1 MEKFVWQITIKVNI
15 FVLRLIGLWPKGRDN
30 YKIDSYTLYS
40 LLLLIFFMTMHD
52 AVLTYTLLQVYTN
65 LEALTEV
72 IFMYGLETLLIFKV
86 CCFMKNMTS
95 VKEIMH
101 HLNDDLFQ
109 PKNPQQIIL
118 VHPGLKEWKITY
130 TIFSTSMVA
139 NIFFWTFYPIL
150 DGSVKERR
158 LPFLA
163 LYPYDFKKS
172 PFYQL
177 TYLHQ
182 IISVSLM
189 AIAAINIDMFLGAVM
204 AYIGSQC
211 ELICDNLKNIQEYNF
226 AETFLKCVRQ
236 YKLVLTVVEKFE
248 GFFSFIVLGQLLAS
262 GVCIGLA
269 MFHLTLVVPLSSE
282 FYSLLFYI
290 ISISLQIFQYCWF
303 GNQVEMKVRIV
314 LH

>member
-1 MEKFVWQITIKVNI
+1 MKKFIWKATIKVNI
-15 FVLRLIGLWPKGRDN
+15 FVLRLIGLWPRRRKN

-40 LLLLIFFMTMHD
+40 LLLLILFMTMHEI
-52 AVLTYTLLQVYTN
+52 VLTYTLFQVYTN
-65 LEALTEV
+65 LEALTEI

-109 PKNPQQIIL
+109 PKNQEQIIL
-118 VHPGLKEWKITY
+118 VQPGLKEWKITY

-150 DGSVKERR
+150 DGSVNERR

-163 LYPYDFKKS
+163 LYPYDFKES

-204 AYIGSQC
+204 AYLGSQC
-211 ELICDNLKNIQEYNF
+211 ELICDNLKNIKENYF
-226 AETFLKCVRQ
+226 GETFLECVRQ
-236 YKLVLTVVEKFE
+236 H
-248 GFFSFIVLGQLLAS
+248 
-262 GVCIGLA
+262 
-269 MFHLTLVVPLSSE
+269 MLTLTYVNSYIQKLSCM
-282 FYSLLFYI
+282 
-290 ISISLQIFQYCWF
+290 Q
-303 GNQVEMKVRIV
+303 
-314 LH
+314 